1 MKSGSS
7 LDRKSVIFAWLCGM
21 NKAVLCF
28 VLFLCMLFSTETKA
42 QQWYQMHVGYAGAT
56 WSFPYNFGDVGHLDF
71 DESGNVR
78 LHSVADVNKVYP
90 FATLAEGDYHS
101 VLDSIT
107 FSDDLTEWGKDK
119 YQVFGIYITID
130 NPSEWTDDKVDAKE
144 WVNCYISIDASGQY
158 PDLSMSGK
166 IRGRGNSTLLW
177 YDKKPYRI
185 KFDSS
190 SKLLGIKKNKD
201 WVLLANWRDV
211 TKCMNTFCFQAADI
225 MGLPFTT
232 PVRYAELFING
243 EYRGLYQIAEQ
254 VEVGGNRVNID
265 EEKGLL
271 MTLDL
276 DDGPDL
282 DPTGTQNFW
291 SKVFRMPVAI
301 KSPKNLTKDQ
311 VDSVRNEFA
320 VLENAIKVY
329 NYDIVD
335 SLMDLK
341 SYIAMI
347 QLQELAYNVELSAPR
362 SVFFFRNK
370 GGKWTF
376 GPAWDWDA
384 GFDFSWSDMYTGHT
398 YFGNPRKSLLGS
410 DPFKR
415 NGNYTVSH
423 FFTDMFGSRRFVSQY
438 KAQWMSYCDTL
449 VSKSWEITDK
459 YLAGINSEQMYID
472 AKGRSK
478 TTSPMIRETDR
489 WPVPGF
495 GHATEVGKM
504 KKWLDERMAYLNPL
518 IDGIPEGG
526 DDTTIPADQ
535 PDKFTVAGTI
545 DKAYNLDLSGG
556 YSQSVKVKVS
566 KSEIASILKV
576 QENEII
582 DNQIALV
589 PLNAD
594 GSEGNNTAAGTY
606 GAWFDSDGNTTNFN
620 SGSPFIYL
628 ESNDLYTW
636 SCGCHPWYAYACT
649 ASPLT
654 MQYRFT
660 STNAA
665 INGRAVN
672 VQVVFTIESGGGW
685 WW

>member
-1 MKSGSS
+1 MKSGFS
-7 LDRKSVIFAWLCGM
+7 LDRKSANSALLCAIH
-21 NKAVLCF
+21 KAVLCLMLVSC
-28 VLFLCMLFSTETKA
+28 VLFSIETKA
-42 QQWYQMHVGYAGAT
+42 QQWYQMHVGYGGAS
-56 WSFPYNFGDVGHLDF
+56 WSFPYNFGDVSHLDF

-78 LHSVADVNKVYP
+78 LHSVADASKVYP
-90 FATLAEGDYHS
+90 FATVAEGDYRS

-130 NPSEWTDDKVDAKE
+130 NPSEWTDDKVEAKE
-144 WVNCYISIDASGQY
+144 WVNCYISVDGRGQY
-158 PDLSMSGK
+158 PDLSMSGR

-190 SKLLGIKKNKD
+190 SKVLGIKKNKD

-211 TKCMNTFCFQAADI
+211 TKCMNTFCFQAAEI

-265 EEKGLL
+265 EEEGLL

-291 SKVFRMPVAI
+291 SNVFRMPVAI
-301 KSPKNLTKDQ
+301 KSPKDLTKDQ

-320 VLENAIKVY
+320 VLENAIKES
-329 NYDIVD
+329 NYDVVD
-335 SLMDLK
+335 SLMDIP

-347 QLQELAYNVELSAPR
+347 QLQELVYNVELSAPR
-362 SVFFFRNK
+362 SVFFFRDK

-384 GFDFSWSDMYTGHT
+384 GFDFSWGDMYTGHT

-410 DPFKR
+410 DPYKR
-415 NGNYTVSH
+415 NGNYKVPH
-423 FFTDMFGSRRFVSQY
+423 FFTDMFGSSRFVNQY
-438 KAQWMSYCDTL
+438 KAQWNTYCDTL
-449 VSKSWEITDK
+449 VTKSWEITDK
-459 YLAGINSEQMYID
+459 YLAAINAETTYTD
-472 AKGRSK
+472 AKGHSK
-478 TTSPMIRETDR
+478 STSPMIRETDR
-489 WPVPGF
+489 WPLPGF
-495 GHATEVGKM
+495 DHTTEVAKM
-504 KKWLDERMAYLNPL
+504 KKWLNERMDYLNPL
-518 IDGIPEGG
+518 IAGIPESHSGNYS
-526 DDTTIPADQ
+526 I
-535 PDKFTVAGTI
+535 AGTI
-545 DKAYNLDLSGG
+545 DKSYTLSLSGG
-556 YSQSVKVKVS
+556 YHQNVQVKVK
-566 KSEIASILKV
+566 KSEIASILNV
-576 QENEII
+576 QESEIN
-582 DNQIALV
+582 DNQITLV

-594 GSEGNNTAAGTY
+594 GSEGDNTAAGAY
-606 GAWFDSDGNTTNFN
+606 GAWFDSDGNTTSFQA
-620 SGSPFIYL
+620 GFPFIYL

-636 SCGCHPWYAYACT
+636 NCGCHPNNAYACT

-654 MQYRFT
+654 MQYRF
-660 STNAA
+660 SGTNAA
-665 INGRAVN
+665 LNGKAVN
-672 VQVVFTIESGGGW
+672 VAVTFTIEGW

>member
-42 QQWYQMHVGYAGAT
+42 QQWYQMHVGYGGAT

-335 SLMDLK
+335 SLMDIP

-347 QLQELAYNVELSAPR
+347 QLQELVYNVELSAPR
-362 SVFFFRNK
+362 SVFFFRDK

-384 GFDFSWSDMYTGHT
+384 GFDFSWGDMYTGHT

-410 DPFKR
+410 DPYKR

>member
-7 LDRKSVIFAWLCGM
+7 LDRKPVIFAWLCGM

-42 QQWYQMHVGYAGAT
+42 QQWYQMHVGYGGAT